1 MRPGG
6 ARLAGVRASV
16 GIAGEWSPD
25 GRSIEAFDGRLS
37 GRACSS
43 RLEAYVWTR
52 LQAGP
57 EESVCAHWA

>member
-16 GIAGEWSPD
+16 DIARG

-37 GRACSS
+37 GRACSPL
-43 RLEAYVWTR
+43 LEADVWTR
-52 LQAGP
+52 LQASPGG
-57 EESVCAHWA
+57 SACAQWA